1 MNNIKTFQEAVK
13 FLHSSDISKVLPPYL
28 EDLYK
33 IIKIKEAVTKGD
45 GKYDLSEGDYFIPSI
60 FLVEAEAKDRV
71 KVEDRLG
78 VISIDNKR
86 YLVATMSPPGY
97 AMGTG
102 LFGKD
107 FETNDDNDRIVYLFP
122 EFYRCL
128 SCRTMDEADYIQ
140 KHFGKTLT
148 MALLNIIAYGRFKVL
163 GFKPGIE

>member
-1 MNNIKTFQEAVK
+1 MNKIGTFQEAVK
-13 FLHSSDISKVLPPYL
+13 LLHSSDISKVLPPYL

-78 VISIDNKR
+78 VISMDNRK
-86 YLVATMSPPGY
+86 YLVATMSPPGCS
-97 AMGTG
+97 MGTG
-102 LFGKD
+102 LMGKD
-107 FETNDDNDRIVYLFP
+107 YETDDNNEQIIYLFP